1 MREDK
6 RKRLI
11 AKGWKVGTTQEFLG
25 LSPEEASFIEM
36 KLQLAQALR
45 ERRLRR
51 RLTQAQLATMVRS
64 SQSRVAK
71 MEAAEPSVSADLLL
85 RSLLAIGASSEEVA
99 RIISSGSKASAR
111 SGRGTGRTRT
121 RGRSGSRASR

>member
-11 AKGWKVGTTQEFLG
+11 AKGWKVGTAREFLA

-85 RSLLAIGASSEEVA
+85 RSLLAIGASSDDVA
-99 RIISSGSKASAR
+99 RIISGSKARAASR
-111 SGRGTGRTRT
+111 RGTGRARA
-121 RGRSGSRASR
+121 RGRSGSAASR

>member
-6 RKRLI
+6 RKRLV
-11 AKGWKVGTTQEFLG
+11 AKGWKVGTAQEFLA
-25 LSPEEASFIEM
+25 LSPEEAAFIEM

-51 RLTQAQLATMVRS
+51 RLTQAQLATLVRS

-85 RSLLAIGASSEEVA
+85 RSLLAIGASSEDVA
-99 RIISSGSKASAR
+99 RIISGSKPTHGRSRRRAGRTSARRGSGS
-111 SGRGTGRTRT
+111 G
-121 RGRSGSRASR
+121 ASR

>member
-1 MREDK
+1 MRDDK
-6 RKRLI
+6 RKRLT
-11 AKGWKVGTTQEFLG
+11 AKGWTVGTTREFLG

-85 RSLLAIGASSEEVA
+85 RSLLAIGASSEDVA
-99 RIISSGSKASAR
+99 RIISATKAR
-111 SGRGTGRTRT
+111 SRSRRGVGGTRA
-121 RGRSGSRASR
+121 RKRSASGASR

>member
-1 MREDK
+1 M
-6 RKRLI
+6 
-11 AKGWKVGTTQEFLG
+11 GTTQEFLG
-25 LSPEEASFIEM
+25 LSAEEASFIEM

-51 RLTQAQLATMVRS
+51 RLTQAQLATIVRS

-85 RSLLAIGASSEEVA
+85 RSLLAIGVSSEDVA
-99 RIISSGSKASAR
+99 KIISGANAR
-111 SGRGTGRTRT
+111 RPSRRRAGRAGT
-121 RGRSGSRASR
+121 RGRSGSALPG